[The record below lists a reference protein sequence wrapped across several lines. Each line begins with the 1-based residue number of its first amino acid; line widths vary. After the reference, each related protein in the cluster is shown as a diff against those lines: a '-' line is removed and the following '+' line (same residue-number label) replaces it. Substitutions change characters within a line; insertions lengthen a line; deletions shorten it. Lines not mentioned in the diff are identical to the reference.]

1 MVETYVIDKGK
12 YTCYSNQKGF
22 DVNKSLI
29 FLFCLGIQLADVDP
43 RVRKMY
49 EGVREVLAKYRS
61 GKLPKAFKLLPK
73 VCNWEQLL
81 YITGQFLLFLL

>member
-1 MVETYVIDKGK
+1 M
-12 YTCYSNQKGF
+12 
-22 DVNKSLI
+22 
-29 FLFCLGIQLADVDP
+29 CLGIQLADVDP

-81 YITGQFLLFLL
+81 YITGQFLLSFLEENF